1 MKFVF
6 LLCLLTS
13 SRLILVAQKPT
24 IGIVQDL
31 EHDSILHASGYRS
44 LVVSIAT
51 YFSPKNVS
59 DKKFQEILQL
69 FKKSRMSLY
78 ACNIFIPAD
87 LKLVGPDVDEV
98 SILTYTNIVFQ
109 RCQAAGVKMIIWG
122 SGGARRVPDGFDK
135 VKASEQFI
143 SIARKVASLAARY
156 KIVLALEN
164 LNSTETNFI
173 TTLEEAF
180 EIVRK
185 VNNPNLR
192 LCADVYHML
201 KENEPPAVIEK
212 AGNYIVHCDLAEK
225 EKRAPPGTKGD
236 DFRRYL
242 KALRKI
248 RFKGM
253 IMLECQWEN
262 LSTQAGPANQYL
274 QKQIDEVYSQK

>member
-1 MKFVF
+1 MKSLI
-6 LLCLLTS
+6 LLCLFTS
-13 SRLILVAQKPT
+13 CSLALVAQKPT

-31 EHDSILHASGYRS
+31 EHDSVLHASGYRS
-44 LVVSIAT
+44 LVVSIAA

-59 DKKFQEILQL
+59 DKKFGENLHL
-69 FKKSRMSLY
+69 VKESKMNLY

-98 SILTYTNIVFQ
+98 AILSYTNIVFQ

-122 SGGARRVPDGFDK
+122 SGGARRMPDGFDK

-156 KIVLALEN
+156 EIVLALEN

-173 TTLEEAF
+173 TTLEEAY

-201 KENEPPAVIEK
+201 KESEPPAVIEK
-212 AGNYIVHCDLAEK
+212 VGNYIVHCDLAEK

-236 DFRRYL
+236 DFRAYL

-253 IMLECQWEN
+253 IMLECQWDN
-262 LSTQAGPANQYL
+262 LSTQAGPANHYL
-274 QKQIDEVYSQK
+274 QEQIDEVYGQN

>member
-1 MKFVF
+1 MKSLI
-6 LLCLLTS
+6 LLCLFTS
-13 SRLILVAQKPT
+13 CSLALVAQKPT

-31 EHDSILHASGYRS
+31 EHDSLLHASGYHS
-44 LVVSIAT
+44 LVVSIAG

-59 DKKFQEILQL
+59 DKKFGENLQL
-69 FKKSRMSLY
+69 FKKSKMSLY

-87 LKLVGPDVDEV
+87 LKVVGPGVDEV
-98 SILTYTNIVFQ
+98 SILKYTNIVFK

-156 KIVLALEN
+156 EIVLALEN

-173 TTLEEAF
+173 TTLKEAY

-185 VNNPNLR
+185 VNNPNFR

-201 KENEPPAVIEK
+201 KENEQPAVIEK
-212 AGNYIVHCDLAEK
+212 AGRYIVPSIA
-225 EKRAPPGTKGD
+225 
-236 DFRRYL
+236 
-242 KALRKI
+242 I
-248 RFKGM
+248 
-253 IMLECQWEN
+253 
-262 LSTQAGPANQYL
+262 
-274 QKQIDEVYSQK
+274 SQKKKKELHRERKVMTFADI